1 MWLARVDWVGGPA
14 RLYSGLLEG
23 DVWVEKPKS
32 TGRSACATGTGG
44 TQNHGFIAGWEKFWL
59 VWKVRMRE
67 EMVPGEMQK
76 RKNVPKPLRARKAP
90 RDPKQSK
97 PETRLEEVLQS
108 AANIFFAKGF
118 HATSI
123 EEVARDVG
131 MLKGSLYYYIKSKD
145 DLLFKLLLAGIEDG
159 DAYIAKQIDLEGD
172 PVEQLE
178 RAVRAQIDY
187 IIQNR
192 VQFGLFL
199 HEFDSLSGKR
209 QHKLI
214 SVMSRYNS
222 RFVELVRRGQEQGKL
237 MDGEPW
243 LIVNGILGMCN
254 WLYRWYDTDHISDP
268 EQVKQIFLRML
279 LRGICKS

>member
-1 MWLARVDWVGGPA
+1 VPSKLHHR
-14 RLYSGLLEG
+14 
-23 DVWVEKPKS
+23 
-32 TGRSACATGTGG
+32 
-44 TQNHGFIAGWEKFWL
+44 
-59 VWKVRMRE
+59 KVIHR
-67 EMVPGEMQK
+67 
-76 RKNVPKPLRARKAP
+76 PLRP
-90 RDPKQSK
+90 RQDGREPKHAK
-97 PETRLEEVLQS
+97 PATRLEEVLQS

-123 EEVARDVG
+123 EDVARDVG

-145 DLLFKLLLAGIEDG
+145 DLLFQLLLAGIEDS
-159 DAYIAKQIDLEGD
+159 DAFIAQHIDPEGD

-178 RAVRAQIDY
+178 RAIRAQIDY

-222 RFVELVRRGQEQGKL
+222 RFVDLVRRGQEQGKL
-237 MDGEPW
+237 MEGEPW
-243 LIVNGILGMCN
+243 IIVNGILGMCN
-254 WLYRWYDTDHISDP
+254 WLYRWYDTDEISDP

-279 LRGICKS
+279 LHGIRKH

>member
-1 MWLARVDWVGGPA
+1 VP
-14 RLYSGLLEG
+14 
-23 DVWVEKPKS
+23 
-32 TGRSACATGTGG
+32 
-44 TQNHGFIAGWEKFWL
+44 N
-59 VWKVRMRE
+59 RME
-67 EMVPGEMQK
+67 K
-76 RKNVPKPLRARKAP
+76 RKRTPKALRPRKS
-90 RDPKQSK
+90 RRETKQSK
-97 PETRLEEVLQS
+97 PSTRLEEVLQS

-123 EEVARDVG
+123 EDVARDVG

-145 DLLFKLLLAGIEDG
+145 DLLFQLLLAGIEDS
-159 DAYIAKQIDLEGD
+159 DAFIARQIDPQGD
-172 PVEQLE
+172 PLQELE
-178 RAVRAQIDY
+178 RAIRAQIDY

-237 MDGEPW
+237 IPGEPW
-243 LIVNGILGMCN
+243 IIVNGILGMCN
-254 WLYRWYDTDHISDP
+254 WLYRWYDTDEISDP
-268 EQVKQIFLRML
+268 EQVKKIFLRML
-279 LRGICKS
+279 LQGIYKS

>member
-1 MWLARVDWVGGPA
+1 MP
-14 RLYSGLLEG
+14 
-23 DVWVEKPKS
+23 EKMEQRKS
-32 TGRSACATGTGG
+32 
-44 TQNHGFIAGWEKFWL
+44 
-59 VWKVRMRE
+59 
-67 EMVPGEMQK
+67 P
-76 RKNVPKPLRARKAP
+76 PKPLRPRKDP
-90 RDPKQSK
+90 RHVKQTK
-97 PETRLEEVLQS
+97 PATRLEEVLQS

-123 EEVARDVG
+123 EDVARDVG

-145 DLLFKLLLAGIEDG
+145 DLLFRLLLAGIEDG
-159 DAYIAKQIDLEGD
+159 DAFIAQQIDPEGD

-178 RAVRAQIDY
+178 RAIRAQIDY
-187 IIQNR
+187 IIQKR

-243 LIVNGILGMCN
+243 IIVNGILGMCN
-254 WLYRWYDTDHISDP
+254 WLYRWYDTDEISDP

-279 LRGICKS
+279 LHGIRKD